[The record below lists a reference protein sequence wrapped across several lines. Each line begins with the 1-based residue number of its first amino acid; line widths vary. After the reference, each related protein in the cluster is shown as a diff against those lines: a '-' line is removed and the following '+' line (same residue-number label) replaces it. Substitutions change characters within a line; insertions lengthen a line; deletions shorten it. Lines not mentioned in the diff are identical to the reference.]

1 MAAAAHCSDHRPR
14 SQRAILGDPLH
25 PIPQNIFTPP
35 WLFGDIARQQEPA
48 QNIGRGVDIILYCC
62 IFGIMETLDPRIFQ
76 LHANMCKMLA
86 NPTRLMML
94 TLLNRNE
101 MSVGELAERVGAP
114 MTTVSQHLSAL
125 KERRLVTARK
135 DKQTVYYS
143 LTDPRILEASIL
155 IRSVLIDGMK
165 ERGELANDVSPEG
178 YRTVDSPNQSG
189 ED

>member
-1 MAAAAHCSDHRPR
+1 M
-14 SQRAILGDPLH
+14 
-25 PIPQNIFTPP
+25 
-35 WLFGDIARQQEPA
+35 
-48 QNIGRGVDIILYCC
+48 LYAV
-62 IFGIMETLDPRIFQ
+62 GTV
-76 LHANMCKMLA
+76 
-86 NPTRLMML
+86 RLMML

-165 ERGELANDVSPEG
+165 ERDELANDVSPEG
-178 YRTVDSPNQSG
+178 YRTEDSPNQSG
-189 ED
+189 EDGTDTAWRLQITISKENKESLP